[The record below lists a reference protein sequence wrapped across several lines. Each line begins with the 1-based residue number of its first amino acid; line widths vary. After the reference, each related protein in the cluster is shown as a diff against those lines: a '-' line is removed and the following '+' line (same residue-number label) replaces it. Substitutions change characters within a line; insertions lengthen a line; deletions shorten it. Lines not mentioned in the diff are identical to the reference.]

1 MEKTEFS
8 EEDIRRM
15 SNSEVCPPGSPIKT
29 LRIGRP
35 WVEHTG
41 DKVVQH
47 CRIRLDDV
55 EKDVIFEVDESYGR
69 YLCPERAD
77 AYVIGLLSLAMRERC
92 DFVCEAPMSA
102 ELLHQLETE
111 LIPVLVKYSPSLHA
125 PRFEAPVE
133 MEPIPTEGRIATGCS
148 CGIDSLF
155 AIKSLSESPL
165 EGFRLDYVAINN
177 VGAFSWGGQTA
188 MKRYTDNRDNARE
201 FCRSHGLKLVITNSN
216 FADAF
221 PQNHL
226 KTHLYSSTF
235 AIYMLRKLWGR
246 YYYASTG
253 CDLNSYFG
261 LKGHE
266 EYDAAKYDLLALP
279 SFSITG
285 LRICNQGAAFSRFEK
300 TKALA
305 DYPPAW
311 EFLSVCL
318 SQGKGHCGRCS
329 KCKRTM
335 WMLDALGK
343 LENFSRVM
351 PVEEYRRR
359 HADYMA
365 ELYEAHLSHAPML
378 DETYEVLR
386 HNIPLRA
393 KLVVRLK
400 RGLRKMEYA
409 LGLTLRH
416 LGLRG

>member
-1 MEKTEFS
+1 MNKTEFS
-8 EEDIRRM
+8 EEAIRRM
-15 SNSEVCPPGSPIKT
+15 SNSEVCPPGSPIRT
-29 LRIGRP
+29 LWVGQP

-55 EKDVIFEVDESYGR
+55 EKDVIFEVDESYGQ

-111 LIPVLVKYSPSLHA
+111 LISVLVKYSPALHA

-165 EGFRLDYVAINN
+165 EGFKLDYVVINN
-177 VGAFSWGGQTA
+177 VGAFSSWGHTA
-188 MKRYTDNRDNARE
+188 LERYTDNRDNARE
-201 FCRSHGLKLVITNSN
+201 FCCRYGLKLVITDSN

-221 PQNHL
+221 PQNHF
-226 KTHLYSSTF
+226 KTHLYSSAF

-266 EYDAAKYDLLALP
+266 VYDAAKYDLVALP
-279 SFSITG
+279 AFSITG

-305 DYPPAW
+305 EYPPAW
-311 EFLSVCL
+311 EFLSVC
-318 SQGKGHCGRCS
+318 QIHGKGHCGRCP

-359 HADYMA
+359 YNDYM
-365 ELYEAHLSHAPML
+365 EGLYEAHLSRAPML
-378 DETYEVLR
+378 DETYELLR

-400 RGLRKMEYA
+400 RGLRKMKYA
-409 LGLTLRH
+409 LELTLRR
-416 LGLRG
+416 LGLRS